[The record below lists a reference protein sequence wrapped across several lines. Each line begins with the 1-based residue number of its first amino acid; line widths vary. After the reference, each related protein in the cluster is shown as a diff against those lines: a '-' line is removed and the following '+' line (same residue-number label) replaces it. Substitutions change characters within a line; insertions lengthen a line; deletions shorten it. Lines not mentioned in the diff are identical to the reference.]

1 MKGWLIA
8 RIPCVLFKVEAGN
21 DSQWLLASIS
31 GWPLILGL
39 WRKRKG
45 PADGG
50 GA

>member
-1 MKGWLIA
+1 MRVMLIA

-31 GWPLILGL
+31 GRPLILGH

-45 PADGG
+45 PADEG